1 MILHTVRG
9 SARRTLLPPGSSL
22 CEGPS
27 PMSVPPE
34 RLSAFR
40 PPSPSRPVPSVAAPS
55 SVSSSVSARRVSR
68 RALLAA
74 AAIGT
79 VGTAAA
85 GTRAARATTVEPAP
99 EASPDSASR
108 PIVLWGSSSAS
119 SYASALTDD
128 FRVVRLDTELTS
140 LLDVPASSQALPA
153 AKSPET
159 LLSRS
164 EKAGLD
170 LDFSYLGAGGVLPG
184 SGRLVLSTLD
194 KRTPNSGALIPGSI
208 AGVPCTIRA
217 IWGRQRKVLVERDEP
232 GRPVEVGYGRRGRW
246 TTSLEARHRGSTHLL
261 WMGKNNIQDVDRVLA
276 DTRAA
281 YDVEPETTLV
291 MGHWKTNRDRPGT
304 ATHDAVDRV
313 NRGYA
318 SAFGDRWI
326 DIHRHLSDPR
336 WWDLP
341 ELRHVGIGRSDEDRR
356 RLGEGVTPR
365 TIMADDGVHLN
376 RFGYLIVAHALA
388 EHLRSISFA

>member
-1 MILHTVRG
+1 M
-9 SARRTLLPPGSSL
+9 P
-22 CEGPS
+22 
-27 PMSVPPE
+27 VPPV
-34 RLSAFR
+34 RSSASCSPAPPR
-40 PPSPSRPVPSVAAPS
+40 P
-55 SVSSSVSARRVSR
+55 VSR
-68 RALLAA
+68 RVLLAA

-79 VGTAAA
+79 VGAAAA
-85 GTRAARATTVEPAP
+85 GAGAARATTPEPAP
-99 EASPDSASR
+99 GSSPEPTKR

-119 SYASALTDD
+119 SYASSLTDG
-128 FRVVRLDTELTS
+128 FRVVRLDAELSS
-140 LLDVPASSQALPA
+140 LLEVPASSEALAA
-153 AKSPET
+153 AKSPEI
-159 LLSRS
+159 LLARS

-184 SGRLVLSTLD
+184 SGRLVLCTLD
-194 KRTPNSGALIPGSI
+194 RRTPNSGAPIPGSI

-217 IWGRQRKVLVERDEP
+217 IWGRQRKVLVERDAP
-232 GRPVEVGYGRRGRW
+232 GRPVEVGYGRGGRW
-246 TTSLEARHRGSTHLL
+246 TTSLEAKHRGSTHLL

-281 YDVEPETTLV
+281 YDVEPDATVVL
-291 MGHWKTNRDRPGT
+291 GHWKTNGDRPGT

-318 SAFGDRWI
+318 QAYGDRWI
-326 DIHRHLSDPR
+326 DVHRHLLDPR

-341 ELRHVGIGRSDEDRR
+341 ELRGIGIGTTDEDRR
-356 RLGEGVTPR
+356 RVGYGVVPR

-388 EHLRSISFA
+388 EHLRSISYA